1 MTSPDVSHARAEITQ
16 RLQQHAVALGRGDVD
31 LALQLYAPEAIV
43 RPANMDP
50 VRGLEALREF
60 FTRWFAAMT
69 VKDGAYATDEFD
81 VHGDTA
87 YQIGTYRGISQP
99 HGQQGIPDRG
109 SFMIVWQR
117 QPDGSWKYH
126 RGIFNSS
133 LPVDRTITSK
143 G

>member
-1 MTSPDVSHARAEITQ
+1 MTSPDVSQTRDEITS
-16 RLQQHAVALGRGDVD
+16 RLAQHATALGAGDVTA
-31 LALQLYAPEAIV
+31 ALQLYAPDAVV
-43 RPANMDP
+43 RPANMEP
-50 VRGLEALREF
+50 VRGQAALGEF

-69 VKDGAYATDEFD
+69 VKDGAYATDELD

-109 SFMIVWQR
+109 SFMIVWKQ
-117 QPDGSWKYH
+117 QPDGQWKYY

-133 LPVDRTITSK
+133 LPVDRTITTK